1 MKVGVESN
9 EWQTINIK
17 QEWIFF
23 KLNIA
28 FIPWPRFT
36 TFLRTALLLICNLY
50 CKNKIGGQTA
60 ASKSKTLRAK
70 VMGNQKIYQ
79 IEDCLKN
86 KRYCK
91 NSKKFAFRYWC
102 FMKDRIRVTAR
113 YRSIL
118 RITDLRLW
126 EMKTLENDKICPSKY
141 PAAVAHH
148 TLHLFV
154 SLSRLSVS
162 GNLLW
167 HH

>member
-1 MKVGVESN
+1 MT
-9 EWQTINIK
+9 TIYHVLTNCFANYMQFVLQKENWRADCGIK
-17 QEWIFF
+17 KQDTI
-23 KLNIA
+23 
-28 FIPWPRFT
+28 
-36 TFLRTALLLICNLY
+36 
-50 CKNKIGGQTA
+50 
-60 ASKSKTLRAK
+60 RAK
-70 VMGNQKIYQ
+70 VMGNQKRYQ

-118 RITDLRLW
+118 RITDFRLW
-126 EMKTLENDKICPSKY
+126 EMKTQENDKICPSKY

-154 SLSRLSVS
+154 SLSKLSVS